1 MSKVGII
8 ANPSASTDI
17 RSTASYATS
26 VGSYHKVGILRRVI
40 LALNWVGVDEILIMP
55 DVDTLGLRAL
65 KGMVHDKLSSQVS
78 IVEMPID
85 GVAEDSIMATRLMN
99 KQEVDCI
106 ITMGGDG
113 TNRAVAH
120 ACDKTPI
127 VPIST
132 GTNNVFPFR
141 IEGTTAGLAAGI
153 VARNIVAPADFVT
166 ITKKL
171 NIIKNGRVVDLALV
185 DVVVVNQQFIGARAV
200 WDVSL
205 VREIIATQCHPS
217 YVGMA
222 AIGGGLC
229 PVAADDDHG
238 LYVRIGNSGLEVNA
252 VIAPGMIRKVGIEEY
267 RLLKLNERVRLKTN
281 RLVMLAL
288 DGEREVAVHP
298 QDEVAVELVKNG
310 PRVVKIR
317 EVLEEAVR
325 IGFFTNSRASA
336 P

>member
-1 MSKVGII
+1 MSRVGII

-78 IVEMPID
+78 LVEMTID
-85 GVAEDSIMATRLMN
+85 GVAEDSITATRLMN
-99 KQEVDCI
+99 EQGVDCI

-141 IEGTTAGLAAGI
+141 VEGTTAGLAAGI
-153 VARNIVAPADFVT
+153 VARKIVTPADFVAT
-166 ITKKL
+166 AKKL
-171 NIIKNGRVVDLALV
+171 NVIKNGRVVDLALV
-185 DVVVVNQQFIGARAV
+185 DVVVVNQQFVGARAV
-200 WDVSL
+200 WDVAL
-205 VREIIATQCHPS
+205 VKEIVATQCHPS

-222 AIGGGLC
+222 AIGGSLC

-238 LYVRIGNSGLEVNA
+238 LYVRVGNSGLEVNA
-252 VIAPGMIRKVGIEEY
+252 IIAPGMIRKVGIEEY
-267 RLLKLNERVRLKTN
+267 RLVKLNERIGLSTDK
-281 RLVMLAL
+281 LVMLAL

-298 QDEVAVELVKNG
+298 QDEVEIELVKDG
-310 PRVVKIR
+310 PRVVQIR
-317 EVLEEAVR
+317 DVLEEAVR
-325 IGFFTNSRASA
+325 IGFFTNSRA
-336 P
+336 